1 MSNGISGV
9 GGFGTYTIF
18 NSALQYLLGIG
29 RRNSAEEQQ
38 RINENFELK
47 MVEAKE
53 RFSDE
58 MEAAKLAM
66 TRAKMQ
72 VARRYRA
79 IEAQDRLCLSQ
90 KRPQLIK
97 FLKEDLPIDPTLLK
111 SLNIE
116 AEKNRE
122 LESKGLVAPINVLLF
137 FPISEVDKPL
147 INASLEE
154 NFKEYGD
161 IRLLPWTTK
170 LASGNA
176 SLLNLNVIMRDMPTL
191 AISPRYVEGEKK
203 LYLSAALWD
212 SNSERHPY
220 IRPLFKVDFDVA
232 LLQPRE
238 GEKGINKDGK
248 KELSEKIILAAT
260 IVAGSARDSYML
272 MSYGQAPMLPYVIKN
287 NKWLKEK
294 LLSPEFDAIKQFVI
308 NEYESTIKLLSS
320 QNVGEKGDSESIKE
334 LSRLAESSLFDIQS
348 IVSRQITR

>member
-38 RINENFELK
+38 RINENFELQ
-47 MVEAKE
+47 MVEVKE

-58 MEAAKLAM
+58 MESAKLAM

-72 VARRYRA
+72 VARQYRA

-111 SLNIE
+111 SLTIE
-116 AEKNRE
+116 AEKNKE
-122 LESKGLVAPINVLLF
+122 LEFKGLIAPINVLLF
-137 FPISEVDKPL
+137 FPISEVDRPL
-147 INASLEE
+147 INASLQDIFNE
-154 NFKEYGD
+154 FGD

-191 AISPRYVEGEKK
+191 AISPRYVESEKK
-203 LYLSAALWD
+203 IYLSAALWD
-212 SNSERHPY
+212 SNTERQPY
-220 IRPLFKVDFDVA
+220 IRPLFMMDFDVA
-232 LLQPRE
+232 LLQPKS
-238 GEKGINKDGK
+238 GEKGVDKEGR
-248 KELSEKIILAAT
+248 KELSEKIILASAV
-260 IVAGSARDSYML
+260 VAGCARDSYML
-272 MSYGQAPMLPYVIKN
+272 MSHGQASLLPSVIKN
-287 NKWLKEK
+287 NYWLREK
-294 LLSPEFDAIKQFVI
+294 LLSDEFEAVQQFVL
-308 NEYESTIKLLSS
+308 NEYQSTTKLLNTQIVES
-320 QNVGEKGDSESIKE
+320 NGDAEGVRE
-334 LSRLAESSLFDIQS
+334 LVRLAESSLSEIQS
-348 IVSRQITR
+348 IVSRQIAG